1 MQEPAPWFRRL
12 NLRHLELLLE
22 LHHRRSLTQAAR
34 ALHMTQPA
42 VSQQLAHIEA
52 ALGVPLFE
60 RSRGLPPTPGGL
72 AVVRYAQQ
80 VLEGARRV
88 QLEVQALQAGHGGL
102 VRMGA
107 MLVAAT
113 VLVPRVVSRLQRE
126 RGSVQLELVEDILQG
141 LWPRLERGELDLV
154 VCRIDAR
161 VRSSGLPA
169 EALYADP
176 HVVVCGPHHA
186 LAQQQGVTWAE
197 TTCHPWVLPPRSTA
211 LRSAL
216 ESSFN
221 AAGLAPPA
229 SGIASASLS
238 ATQAILQTTD
248 ALAVMSRSAALHF
261 QAQALIKA
269 LPLELPYDIG
279 PVGVA
284 WRTPHPGPAVSRVLE
299 ALRQEGR
306 QLAEGG

>member
-1 MQEPAPWFRRL
+1 
-12 NLRHLELLLE
+12 
-22 LHHRRSLTQAAR
+22 
-34 ALHMTQPA
+34 
-42 VSQQLAHIEA
+42 
-52 ALGVPLFE
+52 
-60 RSRGLPPTPGGL
+60 
-72 AVVRYAQQ
+72 
-80 VLEGARRV
+80 V

-102 VRMGA
+102 VRLGA

-113 VLVPRVVSRLQRE
+113 VLVPRVVGRLQAE
-126 RGSVQLELVEDILQG
+126 PGSVQLELVEDILQG

-161 VRSSGLPA
+161 VRASGLPV
-169 EALYADP
+169 EALYEDP

-186 LAQQQGVTWAE
+186 LARRQTVTWAD
-197 TTCHPWVLPPRSTA
+197 TLHHPWVLPPRSTP

-221 AAGLAPPA
+221 AVGLPPPA
-229 SGIASASLS
+229 ADIASASLS
-238 ATQAILQTTD
+238 ATQAILQSTD

-261 QAQALIKA
+261 QAQALVKS

-284 WRTPHPGPAVSRVLE
+284 WLQPDPGPAVSRVLQ
-299 ALRQEGR
+299 ALRD
-306 QLAEGG
+306 EGGLLARGG

>member
-1 MQEPAPWFRRL
+1 MHTPIPWFRRL

-22 LHHRRSLTQAAR
+22 LHQQRSLTQAAA

-60 RSRGLPPTPGGL
+60 RGRGLPPTPSGL
-72 AVVRYAQQ
+72 ALLRYAQQ

-88 QLEVQALQAGHGGL
+88 QLEVRALQAGHGGL
-102 VRMGA
+102 VRLGA

-113 VLVPRVVSRLQRE
+113 VLVPRVVSRLQAE
-126 RGSVQLELVEDILQG
+126 PGSVQLELVEDILQG

-161 VRSSGLPA
+161 VRASGLPV
-169 EALYADP
+169 EALYEDP
-176 HVVVCGPHHA
+176 HVVVCGPRHA
-186 LAQQQGVTWAE
+186 LTQRQTVTWAD
-197 TTCHPWVLPPRSTA
+197 TLQHPWVLPPRSTP

-221 AAGLAPPA
+221 AVGLPPPA
-229 SGIASASLS
+229 ADIASASLS
-238 ATQAILQTTD
+238 ATQAILQTAD

-261 QAQALIKA
+261 QAQALVKA

-284 WRTPHPGPAVSRVLE
+284 WLQPDPGPAVSRVLQ
-299 ALRQEGR
+299 ALREEGR
-306 QLAEGG
+306 LLARGG